1 MVPRALLL
9 FLVGCLLCLLGQVR
23 FYLSLLS
30 VPCKPIPPVAWSPSC
45 GVALTGTHK
54 SLFGPRRHA
63 KPTCTVSLW
72 ERDLCR
78 CPQCEWFTPHLKL
91 RAEVNG
97 EPPLA
102 ACLTDRR
109 SLSRPKAEGVKNTN
123 VWFVLEGW
131 RSLSRPKAEEMKNT
145 NVWFVLGRKS
155 QTWISLGVE
164 ATNIDKLGGWS
175 HKH

>member
-63 KPTCTVSLW
+63 KPTYCTVSPW

-78 CPQCEWFTPHLKL
+78 CPQCEWFTPHLTL

-102 ACLTDRR
+102 ALRTGGLCQDQRLREWKTQTFGLCLRAGGLCQDQRLRKWRTQTFG
-109 SLSRPKAEGVKNTN
+109 LC
-123 VWFVLEGW
+123 LEG
-131 RSLSRPKAEEMKNT
+131 
-145 NVWFVLGRKS
+145 
-155 QTWISLGVE
+155 
-164 ATNIDKLGGWS
+164 S
-175 HKH
+175 HKHG